1 MFRVIGREI
10 GSWQRRRGSRRN
22 SRIGRPRCPP
32 PCVSATRT
40 ERTLVSHLRE
50 EPLLSNL
57 HAQCIAWESI
67 ARQPCIPEYEIA
79 RSVFASGQYTSAS
92 RPSQNSNLVSLFSSV
107 PALTAKPQ
115 PMSANDSLTQNF
127 DESGSQ
133 REAFSR
139 TVHSCSIHLENLS
152 EQGCHGPST

>member
-10 GSWQRRRGSRRN
+10 GSRQRRRGSRRK

-32 PCVSATRT
+32 PCVSPTRT

-67 ARQPCIPEYEIA
+67 ARQPCIPKC
-79 RSVFASGQYTSAS
+79 SKDMK
-92 RPSQNSNLVSLFSSV
+92 L
-107 PALTAKPQ
+107 PALFLRAGNTRQRVGRPKTAI
-115 PMSANDSLTQNF
+115 
-127 DESGSQ
+127 G
-133 REAFSR
+133 
-139 TVHSCSIHLENLS
+139 
-152 EQGCHGPST
+152 